1 MVHRCH
7 AMETAIESALQ
18 PGHFIAWNQESA
30 FVAALEEVE
39 RDIAALADSDP
50 VQAVR
55 LYEAFIAAG
64 YLKADEI
71 DSEWE
76 FGRFIAELASGWIRA
91 RRASGADHSET
102 AKTLLSWIDRDDYG
116 FFNDLG
122 SDAVKVLDADGLA
135 AFEKEVH
142 DRFEEARRNQN
153 DQSGSYSGDH
163 WAQTLKSIYA
173 QQGSVEKYLAVA
185 ERTGLTPGDCA
196 AVALMLEAKR
206 KLDDALI
213 WIERGIAMEG
223 SQHFAAYAGNNLAG
237 MRRALLK
244 KLGRGQEAL
253 DSAWAEFEKHSGTV
267 AYEEL
272 MRYVSKPNRGAWHER
287 AMATAERGDLGPF
300 IELCVK
306 AKQTD
311 RLAKRL
317 EYASD
322 RELEG
327 LSHYV
332 TEPAATAVAKTHPTV
347 AAKVFR
353 ALCMRTLKAAKS
365 RYYAAALAHL
375 EQARRCYLAA
385 GLEQQ
390 WAALALEIRRDHYRK
405 SSFMPGFDAIV
416 TGKRARVEPSFL
428 DRARWQWSS
437 KGKE

>member
-1 MVHRCH
+1 MVRRRD
-7 AMETAIESALQ
+7 ALETAIESALQ
-18 PGHFIAWNQESA
+18 PGRLIAWNQENT
-30 FVAALEEVE
+30 FVAGLEEVE
-39 RDIAALADSDP
+39 RDIAALAHSDP
-50 VQAVR
+50 MRAVR
-55 LYEAFIAAG
+55 LYEAFIAAS

-71 DSEWE
+71 DSEWA
-76 FGRFIAELASGWIRA
+76 FGHFVAKLAGGWIRA
-91 RRASGADHSET
+91 RWAGGADHGET

-122 SDAVKVLDADGLA
+122 SDAAEVLDVEGLA

-142 DRFEEARRNQN
+142 DRFEKARGNQN
-153 DQSGSYSGDH
+153 DQSGGYSGDH
-163 WAQTLKSIYA
+163 WAQTLKSIHA
-173 QQGSVEKYLAVA
+173 RQGSVEKYLAVA
-185 ERTGLTPGDCA
+185 ELNGLTPDDCA
-196 AVALMLEAKR
+196 AVAFMLEAKR
-206 KLDDALI
+206 RLDDALI
-213 WIERGIAMEG
+213 WIERGVAMEG
-223 SQHFAAYAGNNLAG
+223 SQRFTAHAGNNLAG

-253 DSAWAEFEKHSGTV
+253 DSAWAEFEKCPGMC

-272 MRYVSKPNRGAWHER
+272 MRYVPKPHRGAWHET
-287 AMATAERGDLGPF
+287 AMAAAERGDLGPF

-317 EYASD
+317 ECASD

-332 TEPAATAVAKTHPTV
+332 TEPAATAVAKTHPAV
-347 AAKVFR
+347 AARVFR

-365 RYYAAALAHL
+365 KYYGAALAHL

-385 GLEQQ
+385 DREQQ
-390 WAALALEIRRDHYRK
+390 WEGLALEIRRDHSRK

-416 TGKRARVEPSFL
+416 SGKRARLEPSFL

>member
-1 MVHRCH
+1 MVRRCDP
-7 AMETAIESALQ
+7 METAIESALQ

-30 FVAALEEVE
+30 FIAGLEEVE

-50 VQAVR
+50 MRAVR
-55 LYEAFIAAG
+55 LYEAFIAG
-64 YLKADEI
+64 CYLKANEV

-76 FGRFIAELASGWIRA
+76 FGRFIAELASRWIRA
-91 RRASGADHSET
+91 RRAGGADHSET
-102 AKTLLSWIDRDDYG
+102 AKTLLSWIDRDDHG
-116 FFNDLG
+116 FLNHLG
-122 SDAVKVLDADGLA
+122 PEAVKVLDADGLA

-142 DRFEEARRNQN
+142 RRFERARGNQN

-185 ERTGLTPGDCA
+185 ERTGLRPDDCA
-196 AVALMLEAKR
+196 TVGLLLEARR

-223 SQHFAAYAGNNLAG
+223 SQRFTAYAGNNLAG

-253 DSAWAEFEKHSGTV
+253 DSAWAEFEKRPGTF

-272 MRYVSKPNRGAWHER
+272 MRYVPKPDRSAWHER
-287 AMATAERGDLGPF
+287 AMATAERGDLGSF

-306 AKQTD
+306 AKETD

-317 EYASD
+317 ECPSD
-322 RELEG
+322 GDLEG
-327 LSHYV
+327 LSHYE
-332 TEPAATAVAKTHPTV
+332 TEPAATAVAKKHPSA

-365 RYYAAALAHL
+365 KYYDEALTHL

-385 GLEQQ
+385 GLEQH
-390 WAALALEIRRDHYRK
+390 WEALALEIRRDHYRK

-416 TGKRARVEPSFL
+416 AGKRARVEASFL

-437 KGKE
+437 KGEE